1 MIEDIE
7 FEKLK
12 KEHNKVAMWI
22 EFFSHKLADMEH
34 KIKDL
39 KKEADKT
46 KEKEELLARTVLKLV
61 KEKSTD
67 KVQPKKKSSTKKKKK
82 SAKKASEKKKSAKT
96 V

>member
-34 KIKDL
+34 KIKEL
-39 KKEADKT
+39 KKEADIT

-61 KEKSTD
+61 KEKD
-67 KVQPKKKSSTKKKKK
+67 MPADIEPKKKAKKKKTAK
-82 SAKKASEKKKSAKT
+82 KKASKKKR
-96 V
+96 